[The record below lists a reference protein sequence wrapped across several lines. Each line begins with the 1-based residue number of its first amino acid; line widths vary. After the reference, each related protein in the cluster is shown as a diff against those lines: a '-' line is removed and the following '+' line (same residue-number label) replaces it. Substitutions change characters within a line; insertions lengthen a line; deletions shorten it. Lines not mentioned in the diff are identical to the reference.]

1 MLSYLVTH
9 RLDLFL
15 HTCSTY
21 RYGHT
26 NSGFDILLE
35 SVIGQF
41 YKESDIEEVNMFF
54 NNKDDLGSVER
65 GVKKGN
71 LPVNSSNYFDQV
83 LKVYSKSTMIDLLL
97 L

>member
-1 MLSYLVTH
+1 MLHVLKSIFAG
-9 RLDLFL
+9 LFL
-15 HTCSTY
+15 NSTPTS

-41 YKESDIEEVNMFF
+41 YKESDIEEVNKFF

-65 GVKKGN
+65 GVKKGI
-71 LPVNSSNYFDQV
+71 VTFYFLFWFVQ
-83 LKVYSKSTMIDLLL
+83 SASTQA
-97 L
+97 